1 MCRMT
6 LKSYDSAA
14 GLLEAIDELGL
25 PRGTWVATDADG
37 TLWATDVAD
46 VAWARLH
53 TERAMRP
60 AAAAVMRRLLDQV
73 GAPSTGDAHRDAS
86 ALYDGYHGGR
96 VTDTHML
103 VAMTACYAGWTE
115 KALREFGRRVAEQV
129 APRAYATTR
138 DLLEGLARRGLNVAI
153 VSGSPRVLV
162 EESVGALGLDLRPLV
177 VGAEV
182 ACQADFY
189 TDSMVEPIPWEGGKV
204 KALAL
209 HAPEAPVA
217 MGDTLGDLGLLEA
230 ARALRVLVHPRPGLR
245 AKVGAGPWVEFMP
258 RRTVG
263 GDEVLAHSIDRA
275 IAPKK
280 A

>member
-1 MCRMT
+1 MA

-14 GLLEAIDELGL
+14 GLLEAIDALGL

-46 VAWARLH
+46 VAWGQLH
-53 TERAMRP
+53 AEKGMRP

-73 GAPSTGDAHRDAS
+73 GARATGDPHLDAA

-103 VAMTACYAGWTE
+103 VAMTACYAGWDERT
-115 KALREFGRRVAEQV
+115 LRDFGRRVAALV

-138 DLLEGLARRGLNVAI
+138 DLLEGLGRRGLNVAV

-162 EESVGALGLDLRPLV
+162 EEALRALGLDLRPLV

-182 ACQADFY
+182 TREAERY
-189 TDSMVEPIPWEGGKV
+189 TDTMVEPIPWEGGKV
-204 KALAL
+204 HALAR

-245 AKVGAGPWVEFMP
+245 ARAGAGPWVEFLP

-263 GDEVLAHSIDRA
+263 GHEVLPHTIDRA
-275 IAPKK
+275 IAPKE